1 MIDLILAG
9 TLAATFYGGFKL
21 GNKHKSLKD
30 AFEVMRQ
37 SFKK

>member
-21 GNKHKSLKD
+21 GNKHKSIKE
-30 AFEVMRQ
+30 AFEAMRQ